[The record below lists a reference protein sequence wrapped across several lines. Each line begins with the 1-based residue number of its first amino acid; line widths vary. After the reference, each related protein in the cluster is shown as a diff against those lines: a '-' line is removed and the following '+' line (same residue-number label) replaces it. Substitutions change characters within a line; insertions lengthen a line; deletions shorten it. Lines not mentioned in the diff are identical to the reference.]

1 MFNWF
6 TKRAAATPEPIWVA
20 GPSGMLITGQDGF
33 LGGTHVVS
41 NLGWRRVEDL
51 RVGDKVLTFD
61 NGMRPILELQR
72 ETLCLDEAPMP
83 RGQWPLLVPEGVVQN
98 RRALH
103 VLPDQGIFIETELV
117 SDAQG
122 DPYAVIPAA
131 ALIGY
136 RGVEP
141 VQPMGVLTI
150 NTLSFA
156 QDEVVYAEGGMLTHC
171 PCARSLMEA
180 PEEPIYQVLDLEEAR
195 DLVAGMAA
203 LEGGMA
209 LGWRDCE
216 VQEVRA
222 HRPMRPV
229 N

>member
-6 TKRAAATPEPIWVA
+6 TKRASATPEPIWVA

-33 LGGTHVVS
+33 LEETHVVS
-41 NLGWRRVEDL
+41 NLGWRRVDDL
-51 RVGDKVLTFD
+51 RIGDKVLTFD

-72 ETLCLDEAPMP
+72 ETLSLVEAPMP
-83 RGQWPLLVPEGVVQN
+83 RGQWPLLVPQGVVQN
-98 RRALH
+98 RRELH
-103 VLPDQGIFIETELV
+103 VLPDQGIFVETELV

-122 DPYAVIPAA
+122 DPYVVIPAA

-141 VQPMGVLTI
+141 VQPMGELTI

-180 PEEPIYQVLDLEEAR
+180 PEEPTYQVLDLEDAR
-195 DLVAGMAA
+195 DLVGRMAA
-203 LEGGMA
+203 LEGEVV

-216 VQEVRA
+216 VHEVRT